1 MSKSRQKA
9 VVKEVCSKEIDMAT
23 RAQLGIV
30 IEKNYY
36 QLLIASYTDELS
48 ANICISHLNR
58 NGIIGK
64 LIKEEEQIHIVS
76 ERCSFKHNILKIKD
90 KVEELRYKPVFI

>member
-1 MSKSRQKA
+1 MSKSKQRI
-9 VVKEVCSKEIDMAT
+9 VIKEVTNEEVDMAT

-30 IEKNYY
+30 TEKNYY

-58 NGIIGK
+58 NGVIGK
-64 LIKEEEQIHIVS
+64 PIKENEVIHIVS
-76 ERCSFKHNILKIKD
+76 EKCSFKHNIRKIKD
-90 KVEELRYKPVFI
+90 RVEELKYNPIFI